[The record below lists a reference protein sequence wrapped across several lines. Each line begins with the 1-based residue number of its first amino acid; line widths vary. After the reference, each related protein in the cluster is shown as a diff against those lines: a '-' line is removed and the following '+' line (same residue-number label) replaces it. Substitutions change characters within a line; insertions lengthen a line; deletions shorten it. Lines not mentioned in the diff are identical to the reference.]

1 MPAVQMPVPICL
13 NPNVL
18 LAAIPVLVRA
28 QLQLHINVHNCC
40 HLRGKKKKKNLAFL
54 QMLAAL
60 GSCGTGHRNEGYC

>member
-40 HLRGKKKKKNLAFL
+40 HLRGKKKKKKPGISSDASSIRKLWDWA
-54 QMLAAL
+54 QK
-60 GSCGTGHRNEGYC
+60 